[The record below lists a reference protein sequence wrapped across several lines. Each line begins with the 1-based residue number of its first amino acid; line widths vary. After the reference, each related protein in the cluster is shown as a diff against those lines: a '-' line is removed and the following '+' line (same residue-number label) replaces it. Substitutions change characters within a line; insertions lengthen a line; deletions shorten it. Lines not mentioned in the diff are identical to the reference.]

1 MSWKERVFRSLPFV
15 LVLVSAAGVA
25 ITEEIW
31 AAIVGLVGMWLLP
44 SPLNA
49 FPDVSRETTT
59 VNVSRET
66 LPFETSSMIAM
77 EACSENITV
86 PCVVM
91 HGSAESHVLGCDGW
105 TSGSQ

>member
-1 MSWKERVFRSLPFV
+1 MSWKVRVFRSLPFV

-44 SPLNA
+44 SPLND
-49 FPDVSRETTT
+49 FP
-59 VNVSRET
+59 NVSRET
-66 LPFETSSMIAM
+66 SVDTVPSNVSRETM
-77 EACSENITV
+77 TV

-91 HGSAESHVLGCDGW
+91 HGSAEPHVMGCEGW
-105 TSGSQ
+105 RWPPE

>member
-49 FPDVSRETTT
+49 FP
-59 VNVSRET
+59 NVSRET
-66 LPFETSSMIAM
+66 LPFEAASMIAV
-77 EACSENITV
+77 EASPEGIAA

-91 HGSAESHVLGCDGW
+91 HGSAEPHVNGCEGW
-105 TSGSQ
+105 FSGRG

>member
-31 AAIVGLVGMWLLP
+31 TAIVGLVGMWLLP
-44 SPLNA
+44 SPLND
-49 FPDVSRETTT
+49 FP
-59 VNVSRET
+59 NVSRET
-66 LPFETSSMIAM
+66 LPDDNHAS
-77 EACSENITV
+77 EAAVRGYYERTLDKGISA

-91 HGSAESHVLGCDGW
+91 HGSAEPHVLGCEGW
-105 TSGSQ
+105 TSDLE